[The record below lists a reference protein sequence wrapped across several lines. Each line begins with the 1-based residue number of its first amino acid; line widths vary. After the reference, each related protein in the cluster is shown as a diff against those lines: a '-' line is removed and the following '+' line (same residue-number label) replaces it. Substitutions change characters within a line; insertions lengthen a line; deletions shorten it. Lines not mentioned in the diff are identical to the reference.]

1 MYIIEYMNEG
11 TSHWVQTSSNTSE
24 TAAIVNARNQLKR
37 SNCKAVRVK
46 DKNSGAVV
54 FIDSK

>member
-11 TSHWVQTSSNTSE
+11 TSHWVQSSSNTSE

-37 SNCKAVRVK
+37 SKEPLNKSIEPVR
-46 DKNSGAVV
+46 
-54 FIDSK
+54 I